1 MSAAV
6 LLICA
11 WLAHSP
17 DFPTTETFRQETQR
31 GVLDVVVFYADAPR
45 DLDRYPVP
53 VQQELQ
59 RFLNRARTYR
69 PRPRPVRMGSEM
81 RMVYAAREGY
91 EAKLVAGAAVAGA
104 TRLAQQYVDAL
115 RPCYEWEGFH
125 DCPEREALFAE
136 EYLRDRPGTPFRDFL
151 RVLAAHRWLC
161 TAEAYQYEQKPT
173 EALRAR
179 RAYEEALKMAAA
191 DSRSALMATAAG
203 ELIASGRCY
212 ATDPFLKRRE

>member
-1 MSAAV
+1 MNAAV
-6 LLICA
+6 LFICA
-11 WLAHSP
+11 WLANSP
-17 DFPTTETFRQETQR
+17 DFPTTETFRQDTQR

-45 DLDRYPVP
+45 DIDRYPVP

-69 PRPRPVRMGSEM
+69 PRPRPVRLGSEM
-81 RMVYAAREGY
+81 RIVYAAREGY
-91 EAKLVAGAAVAGA
+91 EAKLVAAAAVASTA
-104 TRLAQQYVDAL
+104 RLAQQYVDAL

-136 EYLRDRPGTPFRDFL
+136 RYLRDRPDTPFRDVL

-161 TAEAYQYEQKPT
+161 TAEAYEYEQKPT

-191 DSRSALMATAAG
+191 DSRSALMATAAS
-203 ELIASGRCY
+203 ELIASGRCF
-212 ATDPFLKRRE
+212 ATDPFSKRRE